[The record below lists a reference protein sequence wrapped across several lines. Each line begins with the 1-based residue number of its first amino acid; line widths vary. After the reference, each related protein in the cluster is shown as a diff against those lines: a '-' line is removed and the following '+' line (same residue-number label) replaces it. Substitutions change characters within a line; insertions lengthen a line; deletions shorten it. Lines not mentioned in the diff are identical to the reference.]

1 MAELAI
7 GISKTAVEA
16 LVNKVKSAI
25 KEEAEKWQTV
35 ERDIVFIKDEFE
47 MMQSFLNT
55 ASGDRMKDQVAR
67 TWVRQVR
74 DLSYDTEDCID
85 FVLHLNTNP
94 SFLPRLHSILRRLQ
108 PSMVQ
113 KTLPLDKAVAEIKQ
127 LKARAE
133 DVNQRNMRYNLIV
146 GKSGDQVQ
154 QTTAASQMTLDIL
167 KKPTDA
173 FDNQEDILDLNMLIK
188 DEDKGLQVISVCGTG
203 GDLGTISIIN
213 KTYDDQEICQMFE
226 YRAWVKLV
234 HPFNPHEFIRSMLAA
249 FYSENSHKT
258 GSATSEQ
265 TEADL
270 GVQVLATM
278 NATQDSIIK
287 DFMEIVNKKAYLIV
301 LEGLS
306 DIVEWK
312 AIRAF
317 MPDMKNGSR
326 IVVSTQQPEVASLCQ
341 TKNHGGNTQWDSVMM
356 DEAELIIKKCG
367 RLPKLSVAL
376 VKYLAEVRNGIR
388 EARRLNTNFMYALKT
403 TKGLES
409 FRDVFTWIYSN
420 YQACPHLLKKCVFYL
435 SLFTQSSMIRQS
447 RLVRR
452 WIAEGYSEGTDS
464 NSIVEYTQNLLH
476 ELANLG
482 ITEHPQQTPTGAGNR
497 SSCQINSFF
506 LEYVISREM
515 EENIFLALEVSI
527 LQGEGS
533 VNTQR
538 VGQHLTIGS
547 SWKRDKFVFENMDF
561 SRLRSL
567 TVSREWRPF
576 LISDRMRVL
585 RVLDLEDTN
594 VADGDIEQVVKLL
607 PRLKFLGLRR
617 CTKVSSLPESMGE
630 LRHLQTLDIRHTSV
644 AKLPKSIT
652 RLQKLQYIRAATRV
666 ALMEEN
672 PSTPWRRSQGTVD
685 ACDGI
690 MVPTGIGGLT
700 ALHTLGVLDISARGG
715 KAILNELK
723 NLTQLKKL
731 GVSGIKRSNIKGLL
745 PLSSAID
752 IWNHYHCSST
762 RTRIWTGWEKSPLQG
777 TFGGLKSP
785 NLHVKFAGPEM
796 SDLEMLKVH
805 CLHGSSLQLSGI
817 DNQRNLKHVWM
828 KGSFD
833 DTVKEELRRKVG
845 QHPEKPFCRLD

>member
-1 MAELAI
+1 MVSASHPFDIMNFCQNLVDDLELPEGEDI
-7 GISKTAVEA
+7 FQRIWRHLEEKQCLVVIDNLRSKEDWDMIEGRLILRASRTCIIV
-16 LVNKVKSAI
+16 I
-25 KEEAEKWQTV
+25 TREET
-35 ERDIVFIKDEFE
+35 
-47 MMQSFLNT
+47 
-55 ASGDRMKDQVAR
+55 VAR
-67 TWVRQVR
+67 YCATS
-74 DLSYDTEDCID
+74 DD
-85 FVLHLNTNP
+85 
-94 SFLPRLHSILRRLQ
+94 
-108 PSMVQ
+108 
-113 KTLPLDKAVAEIKQ
+113 AVC
-127 LKARAE
+127 R
-133 DVNQRNMRYNLIV
+133 V
-146 GKSGDQVQ
+146 
-154 QTTAASQMTLDIL
+154 
-167 KKPTDA
+167 
-173 FDNQEDILDLNMLIK
+173 
-188 DEDKGLQVISVCGTG
+188 KGL
-203 GDLGTISIIN
+203 
-213 KTYDDQEICQMFE
+213 
-226 YRAWVKLV
+226 
-234 HPFNPHEFIRSMLAA
+234 
-249 FYSENSHKT
+249 
-258 GSATSEQ
+258 
-265 TEADL
+265 EADAARNL
-270 GVQVLATM
+270 FQ
-278 NATQDSIIK
+278 K
-287 DFMEIVNKKAYLIV
+287 
-301 LEGLS
+301 
-306 DIVEWK
+306 
-312 AIRAF
+312 
-317 MPDMKNGSR
+317 
-326 IVVSTQQPEVASLCQ
+326 Q

-731 GVSGIKRSNIKGLL
+731 GVSGIKRSNIKGLFATIVGHRHL
-745 PLSSAID
+745 ESLSLQLHKDKDLDWLGKITPPRNLRRLKMYVHVVKYPHWSCLQVLGQIKRLHTLGLRFETDQDVELQFCDNLDRNPLIAFGQFSEVKVLEIA
-752 IWNHYHCSST
+752 CSS
-762 RTRIWTGWEKSPLQG
+762 
-777 TFGGLKSP
+777 